1 MFMAMIEY
9 WHETGDTTYNN
20 EVSVGMQWQAGDGDY
35 MPSNWS
41 SYLVSKVAIQGYLRA
56 SGLTCSMLLG
66 KRRSNVLGSGRHDCS

>member
-1 MFMAMIEY
+1 MAAIEY

-41 SYLVSKVAIQGYLRA
+41 SYLVSKKQSHVQRA
-56 SGLTCSMLLG
+56 CLTWSKPSG
-66 KRRSNVLGSGRHDCS
+66 KRRSNVLGTGSDDSN